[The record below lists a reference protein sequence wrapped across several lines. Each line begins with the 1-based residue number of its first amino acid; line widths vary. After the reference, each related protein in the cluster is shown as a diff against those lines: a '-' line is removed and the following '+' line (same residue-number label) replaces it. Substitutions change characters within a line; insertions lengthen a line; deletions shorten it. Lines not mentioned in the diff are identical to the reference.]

1 MNTTQAGVLTLLAAS
16 ILTGCANTPPKPDY
30 RFAKPVQINQAVL
43 DMAHQYQAPLPM
55 LRPID
60 VAMKPNQFETLKPH
74 NSVAVTGAKL
84 PAKYQATQPPTAL
97 PKTEPTKL
105 VTAQGKQLGAI
116 SALGL
121 KAPSKPFAIWPQ
133 ERYIDAINRWMRQ
146 SGFDDIAWQ
155 LPTSI
160 ISKLEQSPERTE
172 SYRGTFRVAI
182 RTLSRELGVPLYLQT
197 RFDTKQ
203 AAIVPW
209 EMPTQIVTVRG
220 KTLLHAMKNLA
231 ADYGWNFVDGK
242 GSQGQSYLARDNFAF
257 PAAYPLA
264 TPVGDI
270 SMALSQI
277 LAPFPVRAELLGSTH
292 TLFILDEK

>member
-30 RFAKPVQINQAVL
+30 QFAPPVQINQAVL
-43 DMAHQYQAPLPM
+43 DMANQYQAPLPM

-60 VAMKPNQFETLKPH
+60 VALTPTQFETLKPH
-74 NSVAVTGAKL
+74 NNTAITGAHRL
-84 PAKYQATQPPTAL
+84 PEHK
-97 PKTEPTKL
+97 PKSSI
-105 VTAQGKQLGAI
+105 ANASKQLG
-116 SALGL
+116 SVNALGL

-155 LPTSI
+155 LPNDVLA
-160 ISKLEQSPERTE
+160 KLERSPDRTE

-197 RFDTKQ
+197 RLDTKQ

-209 EMPTQIVTVRG
+209 EMPTQIITVRG
-220 KTLLHAMKNLA
+220 SSLKEAMKHLA
-231 ADYGWNFVDGK
+231 ADYGWHFIEGK
-242 GSQGQSYLARDNFAF
+242 GTQGQSYLARDNFAF
-257 PAAYPLA
+257 PAPYPIA
-264 TPVGDI
+264 TPTGDI
-270 SMALSQI
+270 AMALSQV
-277 LAPFPVRAELLGSTH
+277 LASYPVRAELLSSTR

>member
-74 NSVAVTGAKL
+74 KSMAVTGAKL
-84 PAKYQATQPPTAL
+84 PIKYQATQPPTSL
-97 PKTEPTKL
+97 PKIEPTKL

-155 LPTSI
+155 LPASI
-160 ISKLEQSPERTE
+160 ISKLEQSPERAE

-182 RTLSRELGVPLYLQT
+182 RTLSRELEVPLYLQT

-231 ADYGWNFVDGK
+231 ADYGW
-242 GSQGQSYLARDNFAF
+242 
-257 PAAYPLA
+257 
-264 TPVGDI
+264 
-270 SMALSQI
+270 
-277 LAPFPVRAELLGSTH
+277 
-292 TLFILDEK
+292 

>member
-1 MNTTQAGVLTLLAAS
+1 LTLLAAS

-74 NSVAVTGAKL
+74 KSMAVTGAKL
-84 PAKYQATQPPTAL
+84 PTKYQATQPPTAL

-146 SGFDDIAWQ
+146 S
-155 LPTSI
+155 
-160 ISKLEQSPERTE
+160 
-172 SYRGTFRVAI
+172 
-182 RTLSRELGVPLYLQT
+182 
-197 RFDTKQ
+197 
-203 AAIVPW
+203 
-209 EMPTQIVTVRG
+209 
-220 KTLLHAMKNLA
+220 
-231 ADYGWNFVDGK
+231 
-242 GSQGQSYLARDNFAF
+242 
-257 PAAYPLA
+257 
-264 TPVGDI
+264 
-270 SMALSQI
+270 
-277 LAPFPVRAELLGSTH
+277 
-292 TLFILDEK
+292 